1 MGRFKGGKFMN
12 TARTH
17 AQHGFSQFELTTKIV
32 KNLNKYDITPTAK
45 LVLILLT
52 THFNEE
58 KNGSVVFPSMPYIS
72 ETLGI
77 SLTATKQ
84 AIKDLV
90 SEGLILQSKREKIR
104 GNYNKYILTQKVQ
117 NSTVEQA
124 ENEPFKRAESDL
136 SLIRTNKKNE
146 IKEQTENR
154 GVIVYSFQSN
164 DSILE
169 EYAIKHGARNIKAYV
184 NTLKSSGSAAK
195 IISDHKKQKKVTQM
209 ALASI
214 QETQELIKNYNEM
227 SLDSNAPCTSIAWK
241 KFSEKAKLRV

>member
-1 MGRFKGGKFMN
+1 MN
-12 TARTH
+12 TAQKH

-58 KNGSVVFPSMPYIS
+58 KNGAVVFPSMPYIS

-104 GNYNKYILTQKVQ
+104 GNYNKYIFTQKVH

-124 ENEPFKRAESDL
+124 ENKSFKRSESDL

-146 IKEQTENR
+146 RKEQTENR

-195 IISDHKKQKKVTQM
+195 IISEYKKQKKVTQM

-227 SLDSNAPCTSIAWK
+227 SLNSSAPYECDAWK
-241 KFSEKAKLRV
+241 KFGEKAKLRV

>member
-1 MGRFKGGKFMN
+1 MN
-12 TARTH
+12 TVKKH

-58 KNGSVVFPSMPYIS
+58 KNGAVVFPSMPYIS

-104 GNYNKYILTQKVQ
+104 GNYNKYILTQKVH

-124 ENEPFKRAESDL
+124 ENESFKRAESDL
-136 SLIRTNKKNE
+136 SFIGTNKKNE
-146 IKEQTENR
+146 IKEQNKEGGENVYK
-154 GVIVYSFQSN
+154 GDDLILYEYAKKKAKYNVYSFVK
-164 DSILE
+164 
-169 EYAIKHGARNIKAYV
+169 AIKERGGDK
-184 NTLKSSGSAAK
+184 K
-195 IISDHKKQKKVTQM
+195 IISDYKKQEKVTQM
-209 ALASI
+209 ALRSV
-214 QETQELIKNYNEM
+214 QETQELIRNYNEY
-227 SLDSNAPCTSIAWK
+227 SINSSSPYECEAWK
-241 KFSEKAKLRV
+241 KFGDKFKSSISRF

>member
-1 MGRFKGGKFMN
+1 MN
-12 TARTH
+12 TAQKHVGH
-17 AQHGFSQFELTTKIV
+17 AFTQFELTTKIV

-52 THFNEE
+52 THYNEE
-58 KNGSVVFPSMPYIS
+58 KNGAVVFPSMPYIS

-104 GNYNKYILTQKVQ
+104 GNYNKYILTQKVN

-124 ENEPFKRAESDL
+124 ENESFKRAESDF

-146 IKEQTENR
+146 IKEQTKDR
-154 GVIVYSFQSN
+154 GVIVYSFQGN

-195 IISDHKKQKKVTQM
+195 IISEYKMQKKVTQI
-209 ALASI
+209 ALCSK
-214 QETQELIKNYNEM
+214 QETQNLLKTYQEYKE
-227 SLDSNAPCTSIAWK
+227 TSESYLVSEEWK
-241 KFSEKAKLRV
+241 KLGQKFGFKRN